1 MTEYQKV
8 MRMYHEQLE
17 AGTLM
22 PRMAARL
29 RALLDIVEAAPF
41 WARSRVWKKVR
52 TFVNVMAETGGEKDG
67 MD

>member
-8 MRMYHEQLE
+8 VRMYHEQLE

-22 PRMAARL
+22 PPMATWL
-29 RALLDIVEAAPF
+29 RAMLDIVEAAPF

-52 TFVNVMAETGGEKDG
+52 TFMKVMEETGGEEDG